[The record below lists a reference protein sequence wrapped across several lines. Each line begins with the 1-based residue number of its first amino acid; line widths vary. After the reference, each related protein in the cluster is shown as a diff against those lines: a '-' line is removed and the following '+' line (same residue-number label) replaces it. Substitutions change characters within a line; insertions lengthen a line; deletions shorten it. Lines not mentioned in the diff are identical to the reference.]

1 MSAVDDSDWK
11 LGEYER
17 HFNVI
22 QAGIRG
28 LASVWLLAAFGAIA
42 TLLKRDQVNSLWIPT
57 EWVIVSVCAM
67 GAVGLALL
75 WIIDQL
81 VYHRLLNALFIV
93 GLKLEY
99 DQHRLASDQRN
110 RPPIHASMLASS
122 PAVGY
127 ARLLSLFYLLPVGA
141 LGAVSIGA
149 AVHALSGTH
158 EGRDWAMLALVAVPA
173 VAVVGIALRGGRE
186 RGFFKSQAAYFG
198 EPEFTKLFG
207 AKPGAGMF
215 HTLLGSE
222 PLPPAVNGDAVTR
235 TQDRDG

>member
-42 TLLKRDQVNSLWIPT
+42 TLLKRDQVNNLWIPT
-57 EWVIVSVCAM
+57 EWVIVAVCAM

-99 DQHRLASDQRN
+99 DQCERPYDQRG

-127 ARLLSLFYLLPVGA
+127 ARLLSLFYLLPIGA

-149 AVHALSGTH
+149 TVHALGGAH
-158 EGRDWAMLALVAVPA
+158 EGRDWAMVALAAVPVV
-173 VAVVGIALRGGRE
+173 VAIGIFARGGRE
-186 RGFFKSQAAYFG
+186 RAFFKSQAAHFG
-198 EPEFTKLFG
+198 DNEFTELFG
-207 AKPGAGMF
+207 AKPGAGRF
-215 HTLLGSE
+215 DKLLSSQSWSPSVKTDTAAATNE
-222 PLPPAVNGDAVTR
+222 T
-235 TQDRDG
+235 T